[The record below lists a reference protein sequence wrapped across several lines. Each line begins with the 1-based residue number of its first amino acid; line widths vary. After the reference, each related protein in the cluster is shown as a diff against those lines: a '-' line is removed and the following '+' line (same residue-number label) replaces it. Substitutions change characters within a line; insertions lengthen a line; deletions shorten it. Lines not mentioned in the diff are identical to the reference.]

1 MTRRW
6 PLLAFTAAAAGLSAV
21 AGAFAQADGAE
32 GRFGNAIR
40 QEMSERDRAAAARQ
54 RQLDLREQA
63 QKAAERRLGAVP
75 PPATAHAAK
84 AAPARPAAPP
94 EPSEEERLEDLASI
108 YQAMKPKAAAPIFEE
123 LTLEVQVKVASRMRE
138 RSTAQIMAA
147 MNPKKAAAL
156 TMAIAKRQTS
166 YTVLSPPVPT
176 PAGPA
181 AHR

>member
-1 MTRRW
+1 MSRRW

-21 AGAFAQADGAE
+21 AGAFAQADSGE

-54 RQLDLREQA
+54 RQLELREQA
-63 QKAAERRLGAVP
+63 QRAAERRMSAPPAAAPMAP
-75 PPATAHAAK
+75 PPS
-84 AAPARPAAPP
+84 PAQAPP
-94 EPSEEERLEDLASI
+94 EPSEEERLSDLARI

-123 LTLEVQVKVASRMRE
+123 LTLEIQVKVASRMRE

-147 MNPKKAAAL
+147 MSPKKAAAL

-166 YTVLSPPVPT
+166 YSVLSPPGPK
-176 PAGPA
+176 PA
-181 AHR
+181 APAARR